1 MVLGTKKKS
10 FNFFPLLQASNA
22 VLSTDRPSFYRPIA
36 PQGGIRGGN
45 SSGQPGPPG
54 SSSNPRVHF
63 FVRVPGGVG
72 VKPGGPNVKIPN
84 ISHIQGK
91 LKRLSAAIT
100 EGLASQHRRRVSPN
114 ADAGGK
120 KPPSA
125 MFDPAARGNYLEMLR
140 KRQQET
146 TTEAAAE
153 EGGEGGTSDEDADD
167 GVSSST
173 TLPPPPTTTETSTTT
188 TRTTTT
194 AATTSG
200 TTPRRRVSSTTPKSV
215 PRSSTTTEPS
225 SPPSGKIKFPLG
237 SRYPA

>member
-1 MVLGTKKKS
+1 MKKKS
-10 FNFFPLLQASNA
+10 FNFPPLFQASNA

-114 ADAGGK
+114 ADAGSK

-146 TTEAAAE
+146 TTEPAE
-153 EGGEGGTSDEDADD
+153 ADEDADD
-167 GVSSST
+167 GVSSS
-173 TLPPPPTTTETSTTT
+173 PPPPTTTTETSSTT

-194 AATTSG
+194 TATTSG

-225 SPPSGKIKFPLG
+225 SPPSGKTEIPL
-237 SRYPA
+237 

>member
-1 MVLGTKKKS
+1 M
-10 FNFFPLLQASNA
+10 QASNA

-100 EGLASQHRRRVSPN
+100 EGLASQHRRRVNPN
-114 ADAGGK
+114 AADAGSK

-153 EGGEGGTSDEDADD
+153 GGEGGTLDKDADD

-173 TLPPPPTTTETSTTT
+173 PPPPTTTTTETSTTT

-194 AATTSG
+194 TATTSG
-200 TTPRRRVSSTTPKSV
+200 TTHRRRVSSTTSKSV

-225 SPPSGKIKFPLG
+225 SPPSGKTDFHL
-237 SRYPA
+237 